1 MLETKILRNDM
12 DRTRNGISRIKIFS
26 PQRLREVEE
35 HLGDIKLRDLLT
47 VTLEPVDMDEAMR
60 KIGVRITFVEFFR
73 LRSELYKLKNR
84 MEMRGKLSRRLN
96 TVFKSKEKGSKVLRL
111 ALNSN
116 ESREYYNRDARTLQ
130 SVQRLWLENA
140 EEPNRD
146 LVMIHMGL
154 WGKMYLDPGLRD
166 FLFRYAQGR
175 LHVNQN
181 RAAYDPE
188 QEPYCAFCM
197 LRLDREFR
205 GNGREVDSIEYR
217 NEKRQLPH
225 ESIRHLFWECN
236 STRGVITK
244 ILQSVDKLDA
254 NAAEYLVGSL
264 AGSWNKT
271 ELGCI
276 ILHWSKYWIY
286 GRKIEKRLIVMRE
299 FEIELTIMV
308 RKLQRIRKY
317 RDIIGQ
323 MGII

>member
-1 MLETKILRNDM
+1 
-12 DRTRNGISRIKIFS
+12 
-26 PQRLREVEE
+26 
-35 HLGDIKLRDLLT
+35 
-47 VTLEPVDMDEAMR
+47 
-60 KIGVRITFVEFFR
+60 
-73 LRSELYKLKNR
+73 
-84 MEMRGKLSRRLN
+84 
-96 TVFKSKEKGSKVLRL
+96 
-111 ALNSN
+111 
-116 ESREYYNRDARTLQ
+116 
-130 SVQRLWLENA
+130 
-140 EEPNRD
+140 
-146 LVMIHMGL
+146 MIHMGL

-225 ESIRHLFWECN
+225 ESIRHLFWECD

-271 ELGCI
+271 N
-276 ILHWSKYWIY
+276 
-286 GRKIEKRLIVMRE
+286 
-299 FEIELTIMV
+299 
-308 RKLQRIRKY
+308 
-317 RDIIGQ
+317 
-323 MGII
+323 

>member
-1 MLETKILRNDM
+1 
-12 DRTRNGISRIKIFS
+12 
-26 PQRLREVEE
+26 
-35 HLGDIKLRDLLT
+35 
-47 VTLEPVDMDEAMR
+47 
-60 KIGVRITFVEFFR
+60 
-73 LRSELYKLKNR
+73 
-84 MEMRGKLSRRLN
+84 
-96 TVFKSKEKGSKVLRL
+96 
-111 ALNSN
+111 
-116 ESREYYNRDARTLQ
+116 
-130 SVQRLWLENA
+130 
-140 EEPNRD
+140 
-146 LVMIHMGL
+146 
-154 WGKMYLDPGLRD
+154 
-166 FLFRYAQGR
+166 
-175 LHVNQN
+175 
-181 RAAYDPE
+181 
-188 QEPYCAFCM
+188 M

-205 GNGREVDSIEYR
+205 GNGREVDSIEYQ

-225 ESIRHLFWECN
+225 ESIRHLFWECD

-317 RDIIGQ
+317 RDIIVQ

>member
-1 MLETKILRNDM
+1 
-12 DRTRNGISRIKIFS
+12 
-26 PQRLREVEE
+26 
-35 HLGDIKLRDLLT
+35 
-47 VTLEPVDMDEAMR
+47 
-60 KIGVRITFVEFFR
+60 
-73 LRSELYKLKNR
+73 
-84 MEMRGKLSRRLN
+84 
-96 TVFKSKEKGSKVLRL
+96 
-111 ALNSN
+111 
-116 ESREYYNRDARTLQ
+116 
-130 SVQRLWLENA
+130 
-140 EEPNRD
+140 
-146 LVMIHMGL
+146 
-154 WGKMYLDPGLRD
+154 
-166 FLFRYAQGR
+166 
-175 LHVNQN
+175 
-181 RAAYDPE
+181 
-188 QEPYCAFCM
+188 M

-225 ESIRHLFWECN
+225 ESIRHLFWECD

-254 NAAEYLVGSL
+254 NAADYLVGSL

-317 RDIIGQ
+317 RDIIVQ